1 MSTALRS
8 APTREARLARLAV
21 ALVFLTNGALYAN
34 VVPRF
39 PQLKA
44 DLGLTNAA
52 LGSAIA
58 AMPAGAL
65 IAGLFAAALIRRFR
79 SARVASLGIVLLAVL
94 VLAVAFAPNVWFL
107 AAVFFAAGALDA
119 VIDVAQNAHGLRVQ
133 RLYGRSI
140 LNSLHGLWSVGAV
153 VGGLMG
159 SAAAGLSLAL
169 PMHLTIS
176 AVLFSLVAL
185 VALRFMLPGPD
196 GAAAPAPA
204 ASPAPGSPSPAPA
217 PGSPSPA
224 PAAPRRAA
232 WSAHAV
238 RMLAV
243 LGLLAACGALVE
255 DAGASWGAIYLRNE
269 LFTSAAV
276 AGLAFV
282 ALQVAMT
289 VGRLTGDRVVD
300 RFGQRAVVRAGG
312 AIAALGM
319 GLALAVPSVVTTLLG
334 FALAGL
340 GTATL
345 VPAAMHSADELP
357 GLPDGVGL
365 TVSSWLL
372 RVGFLLSAPLV
383 GFIADLSS
391 LRIGLLTVVAAGLL
405 TVVCSRVL
413 VNRVE
418 HAH

>member
-1 MSTALRS
+1 MSVATRTA
-8 APTREARLARLAV
+8 PPREARLARMAV

-44 DLGLTNAA
+44 DLELTNAA

-58 AMPAGAL
+58 AMPLGAL
-65 IAGLFAAALIRRFR
+65 IAGLFAAAVIRRFR
-79 SARVASLGIVLLAVL
+79 SARVASIGIVLLAAL
-94 VLAVAFAPNVWFL
+94 VLLVAFAPNVWVL
-107 AAVFFAAGALDA
+107 AAVFFTAGALDA
-119 VIDVAQNAHGLRVQ
+119 IVDVAQNAHGLRVQ
-133 RLYGRSI
+133 RVYGRSI

-153 VGGLMG
+153 LGGLMG
-159 SAAAGLSLAL
+159 SAAAGLALSLPL
-169 PMHLTIS
+169 HLSIS
-176 AVLFSLVAL
+176 AVLFSLVAI
-185 VALRFMLPGPD
+185 VALKFMLPGAD
-196 GAAAPAPA
+196 GAAASPSSVSPAPA
-204 ASPAPGSPSPAPA
+204 SSPPASPAPALSSPVVSPA
-217 PGSPSPA
+217 
-224 PAAPRRAA
+224 RAY
-232 WSAHAV
+232 SAHAV

-255 DAGASWGAIYLRNE
+255 DAGSSWGALYLRNE

-289 VGRLTGDRVVD
+289 AGRLTGDRVVD

-312 AIAALGM
+312 AVAALGM
-319 GLALAVPSVVTTLLG
+319 GLALAFPSVPATLIG

-357 GLPDGVGL
+357 GLPEGAGL
-365 TVSSWLL
+365 TVTSWLL
-372 RVGFLLSAPLV
+372 RAGFLLSAPLV
-383 GFIADLSS
+383 GAIADLSS
-391 LRIGLLTVVAAGLL
+391 LRVGLLSVVAAGLI
-405 TVVCSRVL
+405 TVVCSRAL
-413 VNRVE
+413 VARVS
-418 HAH
+418 H